1 MSNNLSAIVS
11 NIIELAIF
19 IMILIPTALISSR
32 LLKKN
37 GGNSLVVAII
47 SLFFSVGVASIIS
60 KLVLMLI
67 NNQNINDILYDIP
80 IVSQGYQSFILGSKI
95 SESIKAS
102 GATAVTELLKYGISF
117 IAEVIL
123 LIVVTFRKS
132 HNNDDTE

>member
-123 LIVVTFRKS
+123 LIVVTFRKN